1 VVKEGKLVF
10 VQAEGFADL
19 DKKIPMTRN
28 TIFPV
33 ASLTKTFASVVM
45 AQYVQEGKVSDED
58 YILDYPYLSVGF
70 SPERLSDP
78 NVKIKHVLSHTSEGI
93 PGSNYIYNGSRYNLI
108 YGVYEKV
115 TGNTHHYDAFAQEV
129 RNRIIGPLKLQHTYP
144 GYPSADQIKG
154 EEALIART
162 YKLDPGRK
170 TFSDEDKNENTW
182 TTLFPATNL
191 LTTLDDLAVY
201 TTALDNNQLI
211 SAESYKKITSP
222 FIANSGRVDPYGL
235 GWGTQNFEGQD
246 IHWHYGYGDSFA
258 ALIVR
263 VPREK
268 ISFIFFSNAV
278 PPSETFLLGYGNVL
292 NSPFALSFLK
302 NMVSAEQRQPEL
314 FNYRELTSGSLGS
327 KKSPMLYNEV
337 FSQAL
342 MRYYA
347 EQTFETNKGE
357 AAQLL
362 NYLVANNPER
372 FKKEDISLIWLLAKL
387 ANPALKDEIEITI
400 RAYQDSSY
408 FHPEIHEQIAIYYQK
423 IGNAEKSLYWYHL
436 LADSHGFEEQ
446 QSVRNAC
453 VELGKHYLGSGEKEK
468 GRRYLW
474 REVVDYRY
482 TDSGIDDAEK
492 KVKMMLGN

>member
-1 VVKEGKLVF
+1 
-10 VQAEGFADL
+10 
-19 DKKIPMTRN
+19 
-28 TIFPV
+28 
-33 ASLTKTFASVVM
+33 
-45 AQYVQEGKVSDED
+45 
-58 YILDYPYLSVGF
+58 
-70 SPERLSDP
+70 
-78 NVKIKHVLSHTSEGI
+78 
-93 PGSNYIYNGSRYNLI
+93 
-108 YGVYEKV
+108 
-115 TGNTHHYDAFAQEV
+115 
-129 RNRIIGPLKLQHTYP
+129 
-144 GYPSADQIKG
+144 
-154 EEALIART
+154 
-162 YKLDPGRK
+162 
-170 TFSDEDKNENTW
+170 
-182 TTLFPATNL
+182 
-191 LTTLDDLAVY
+191 
-201 TTALDNNQLI
+201 
-211 SAESYKKITSP
+211 
-222 FIANSGRVDPYGL
+222 
-235 GWGTQNFEGQD
+235 
-246 IHWHYGYGDSFA
+246 
-258 ALIVR
+258 
-263 VPREK
+263 
-268 ISFIFFSNAV
+268 
-278 PPSETFLLGYGNVL
+278 
-292 NSPFALSFLK
+292 
-302 NMVSAEQRQPEL
+302 MVSAEQRQPEL

-453 VELGKHYLGSGEKEK
+453 VELGKHYLVSGEKEK